1 MDGFPAGRARGL
13 QALESLCRK
22 PHPAKPGSV
31 FPRLQPKASR
41 SLPSW
46 TETQVSVTPSYLASE
61 SLRVP
66 KAGRSPLG
74 KRPRRAARSR
84 VTRSRHKRPPP
95 AVYASLAGDPSIY
108 SVSPLSWLRSALGGY
123 CILRSI
129 ALSSF
134 LATVSQPQKLLVLW
148 SGKQKQVDLHFE
160 CGREFNKND
169 DTGGTF
175 YRSIGIGS
183 AMAGGRMPL

>member
-1 MDGFPAGRARGL
+1 MRKGL
-13 QALESLCRK
+13 TWKIEGTKLKNVTTSGGTAITL
-22 PHPAKPGSV
+22 
-31 FPRLQPKASR
+31 PREGASER
-41 SLPSW
+41 SLFKVESGINGLLPTSW
-46 TETQVSVTPSYLASE
+46 V
-61 SLRVP
+61 
-66 KAGRSPLG
+66 
-74 KRPRRAARSR
+74 
-84 VTRSRHKRPPP
+84 
-95 AVYASLAGDPSIY
+95 PSIY